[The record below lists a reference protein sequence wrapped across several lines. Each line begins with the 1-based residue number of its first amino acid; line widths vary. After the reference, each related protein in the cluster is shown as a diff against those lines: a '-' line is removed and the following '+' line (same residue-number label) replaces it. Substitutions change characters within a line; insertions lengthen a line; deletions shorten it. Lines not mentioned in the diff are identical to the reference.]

1 MKVVYDSEEEYYTFR
16 PKEALPTTP
25 SPNDNTKDFIRP
37 KTNSITKSKAKAE
50 AKSEAKAETKAEA
63 KAKIEAEVKPQ
74 PKDNIYFKIKLI
86 CKEFNEEIRN

>member
-25 SPNDNTKDFIRP
+25 SPNDNTKDIIKP
-37 KTNSITKSKAKAE
+37 KTNSVTKAKAK
-50 AKSEAKAETKAEA
+50 AEAKAETKAEA

-74 PKDNIYFKIKLI
+74 PKDNIYSKIKLI
-86 CKEFNEEIRN
+86 CKEFNEEFRIK